1 MEMIPINIAVE
12 DKLSEAVIRKILNAS
27 KRLYIVGACFC
38 RGGSGYIKKNIRGF
52 NNASKASVFLLLT
65 DLDTTE
71 CAPTLIRQWLTCP
84 QNPNFMFRIAVKEI
98 ESWILAD
105 RINFS
110 NYLGIPVQRIPLI
123 TDEIN
128 DPKQFILNL
137 SDKSKKSS
145 LRNGMIFRHK
155 DTLKPGPD
163 YNGCLITFIENFWDI
178 NKAIHHSPSLK
189 RTVDAINN
197 WNINNH

>member
-12 DKLSEAVIRKILNAS
+12 DKLSEAVIKKIIKTS
-27 KRLYIVGACFC
+27 KQPYIVGACFC
-38 RGGSGYIKKNIRGF
+38 RGGFGYLKKNVKGF

-84 QNPNFMFRIAVKEI
+84 QNPNFLFRIAVKEI
-98 ESWILAD
+98 ESWLLAD
-105 RINFS
+105 RINFA
-110 NYLGIPVQRIPLI
+110 NFLGIPVQLIPLI

-128 DPKQFILNL
+128 DPKRFILNL
-137 SDKSKKSS
+137 TTKSKNSS
-145 LRNGMIFRHK
+145 LRNGMIFSQK
-155 DTLKPGPD
+155 NTLKPGPN
-163 YNGCLITFIENFWDI
+163 YNACLNTFIENFWDI
-178 NKAIHHSPSLK
+178 HEAIHHSPSLK

-197 WNINNH
+197 LEYQ

>member
-12 DKLSEAVIRKILNAS
+12 DKLSETVIRKVLQTS
-27 KRLYIVGACFC
+27 KHSYIVGACFC
-38 RGGSGYIKKNIRGF
+38 RGASGYLKKNIKGF
-52 NNASKASVFLLLT
+52 NNASKATTFLLLT

-84 QNPNFMFRIAVKEI
+84 QNPNFLFRIAVKEI

-105 RINFS
+105 RISFANF
-110 NYLGIPVQRIPLI
+110 LGIPVKRIPLI

-137 SDKSKKSS
+137 ADKSKKTS
-145 LRNGMIFRHK
+145 LRSGMIFRQK
-155 DTLKPGPD
+155 EVLRPGPD
-163 YNGCLITFIENFWDI
+163 YNGCLISFIEKDWKI
-178 NKAIHHSPSLK
+178 SQAVLHSPSLK
-189 RTVDAINN
+189 STVDAIDKLQFQYR
-197 WNINNH
+197 

>member
-1 MEMIPINIAVE
+1 MCTDFDSSVVN
-12 DKLSEAVIRKILNAS
+12 LSTKSE
-27 KRLYIVGACFC
+27 F
-38 RGGSGYIKKNIRGF
+38 F
-52 NNASKASVFLLLT
+52 
-65 DLDTTE
+65 
-71 CAPTLIRQWLTCP
+71 
-84 QNPNFMFRIAVKEI
+84 FRIAVKEI

-128 DPKQFILNL
+128 NPKQFILNL

-163 YNGCLITFIENFWDI
+163 YNAKNWQKKANRLIHYANDQLLKNKVYTTFTNFGLSW
-178 NKAIHHSPSLK
+178 K
-189 RTVDAINN
+189 RSR
-197 WNINNH
+197 